1 MPGKMARSPAS
12 ATIRAARCAG
22 SGPHLAS
29 VLQQGRKTRILT
41 PVWESSGESRLRY
54 FLAAM
59 LFVRQSLLRMH
70 RSAALLVLALR
81 APDY

>member
-12 ATIRAARCAG
+12 ATIRAARCAA

-41 PVWESSGESRLRY
+41 PVWESSGESRLKAIA
-54 FLAAM
+54 FLVSGV
-59 LFVRQSLLRMH
+59 VRRLR
-70 RSAALLVLALR
+70 
-81 APDY
+81 

>member
-41 PVWESSGESRLRY
+41 PVWESSGESRLVR
-54 FLAAM
+54 FFPSLTGP
-59 LFVRQSLLRMH
+59 LNGEIFVS
-70 RSAALLVLALR
+70 
-81 APDY
+81 